1 MNLDIIKVLT
11 KKDINLFFKN
21 RFFSLITILGLIS
34 YIVIFFILPKTVD
47 ENIKLA
53 ILSERP
59 LTRASYFLEEENVE
73 TLYFNSIDD
82 LKKAVINKEVSF
94 GILFSEDVKK
104 IVVFIPAD
112 VEEEMREAYRYIAEE
127 LLYVELGYTLN
138 IESKEVVL
146 GEDMVGKQIPLRK
159 RVVPVVTFLLIMTET
174 LGLANL
180 ISEEIEG
187 KTIFALLSTPVTVS
201 DIFISK
207 TLVGLITTFIP
218 SLIFIIVTLG
228 IGRNFPLIVFILFVG
243 CLFTISIGFLIG
255 SISKDFM
262 GVIGFGGLMFVI
274 LLFPSFN
281 VMSPGS
287 FTSWVKSIPSHFLVD
302 GLHRIINFDATFR
315 DILQHIFI
323 LLSTGG
329 ILYLLGGIFLKR
341 RIG

>member
-1 MNLDIIKVLT
+1 MNLGIIKVLT

-21 RFFSLITILGLIS
+21 RFFTFITLLGLVS
-34 YIVIFFILPKTVD
+34 YIVIIFALPKSVN

-53 ILSERP
+53 IYSEKP
-59 LTRASYFLEEENVE
+59 LTRVNYFLKKENVDP
-73 TLYFNSIDD
+73 LYFDSIDD
-82 LKKAVINKEVSF
+82 LKKAVLNKEVSF

-138 IESKEVVL
+138 IESEEVVL
-146 GEDMVGKQIPLRK
+146 GEDMVGKQIPLSK
-159 RVVPVVTFLLIMTET
+159 RIIPVFTFLLIMAET

-218 SLIFIIVTLG
+218 SLVFIIATLG
-228 IGRNFPLIVFILFVG
+228 IGKNFPLIVFILFVG

-262 GVIGFGGLMFVI
+262 GVVGFGGLMFVI

-281 VMSPGS
+281 VMNPGT
-287 FTSWVKSIPSHFLVD
+287 FTGWVKSIPSHFLVD
-302 GLHRIINFDATFR
+302 GLHRIINFDVTFR
-315 DILQHIFI
+315 DISGHILV
-323 LLSTGG
+323 LLTTGG
-329 ILYLLGGIFLKR
+329 ILYLLGGSLLKR
-341 RIG
+341 RIE